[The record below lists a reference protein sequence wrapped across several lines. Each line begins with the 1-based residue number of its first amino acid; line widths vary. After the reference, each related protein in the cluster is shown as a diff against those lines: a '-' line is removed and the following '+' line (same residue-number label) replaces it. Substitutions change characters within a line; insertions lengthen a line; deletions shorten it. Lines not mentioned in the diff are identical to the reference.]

1 MTDTTTPQPNH
12 FEHVVDRNRL
22 WNPRWFQ
29 WLKKQLETVRSTAAE
44 VETQA
49 VTITETNAVV
59 TEVQD
64 DVASIKAEWAIEIN
78 GNGQIIGAVRLD
90 SLDAYSTFTVVADK
104 FRVAHPTASGTTVT
118 AFIVD
123 QVDGVSTV
131 GINGNLLVDG
141 SILARS
147 LDVDTLSAI
156 TADVGT
162 VTAGRIQSADGN
174 SFWDLD
180 NNIFQIGTN

>member
-29 WLKKQLETVRSTAAE
+29 WLKKQLETVRSTAAT
-44 VETQA
+44 VDAQA
-49 VTITETNAVV
+49 VTITTTNQVV
-59 TEVQD
+59 TEVVG
-64 DVASIKAEWAIEIN
+64 DVANIKAEWGVAIN
-78 GNGQIIGAVRLD
+78 GNGQLIGLVKLD
-90 SLDAYSTFTVVADK
+90 SVDAFSTFTVVADN
-104 FRVAHPTASGTTVT
+104 FRVAHPTSTGTTIT
-118 AFIVD
+118 AFVVG
-123 QVDGVSTV
+123 QVNGVSTV

-156 TADVGT
+156 TANIGT
-162 VTAGRIQSADGN
+162 ATAGVIRSAD
-174 SFWDLD
+174 SKMIIDL
-180 NNIFQIGTN
+180 NNKQITIDT